1 MLYSR
6 IVDESDTQI
15 GTLFYEVYPHGSF
28 PKEKRNRAEEI
39 VIEHLIEWEGERH
52 YPQEVASIESS
63 SDDHLEIGQRV
74 NGTWISAGML
84 ERSAKGVTAYEIHW
98 GKAFSYLPSCRIL
111 LPQERSTWQY
121 EQEHKS

>member
-1 MLYSR
+1 MLYSL

-39 VIEHLIEWEGERH
+39 VVAHLIEWKGERS
-52 YPQEVASIESS
+52 YPQEVADVESS
-63 SDDHLEIGQRV
+63 LDDCLEIGQRI
-74 NGTWISAGML
+74 NGTWIRAGML
-84 ERSAKGVTAYEIHW
+84 ERSANGTAEYEIHW
-98 GKAFSYLPSCRIL
+98 GKAFSHLPSCRIL
-111 LPQERSTWQY
+111 FPQEKSTWQY